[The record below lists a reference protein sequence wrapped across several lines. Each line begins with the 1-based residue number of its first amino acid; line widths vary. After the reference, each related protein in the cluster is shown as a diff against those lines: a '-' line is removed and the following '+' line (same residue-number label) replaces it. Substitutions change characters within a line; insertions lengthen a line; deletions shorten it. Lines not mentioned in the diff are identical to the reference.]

1 MEYKDTIK
9 CYPIRH
15 IVKVCVT
22 QKMNTLGTRI
32 RQKRLELNL
41 TQDDIGKIFEP
52 RLQRSAISKWERD
65 AAVPELSRLPLIA
78 KKLKT
83 SVDYL
88 ITGKESKIKKGSD
101 IIEIDIADE
110 ETQDKFVWIDIIES
124 SFSCGI
130 GESIEFHYDTVIGKM
145 PFPHSFFQEKNVS
158 PKNMKIVTAKG
169 DSMNDLIKDGDLV
182 GIDIS
187 QTQVRDGGIYAVYFA
202 GEGMIKQ
209 IFKEQ
214 DNSLILHSTNP
225 KFKDRTVTEENGTN
239 FKVMGR
245 QFWRAG

>member
-1 MEYKDTIK
+1 MRNIIDLLCDT
-9 CYPIRH
+9 Y
-15 IVKVCVT
+15 
-22 QKMNTLGTRI
+22 MNTIGERI
-32 RQKRLELNL
+32 RAKRLELQL
-41 TQDDIGKIFEP
+41 TQQDICILFDPNLK
-52 RLQRSAISKWERD
+52 RSSVSKWETGLATPD
-65 AAVPELSRLPLIA
+65 ITRLEVIA

-101 IIEIDIADE
+101 IIETDIADE